1 MQEEKFMKEALK
13 EAEKSYEKEEIPVGA
28 VIVKDGKIIGEG
40 FNTREKDQDIMGH
53 AEINAIKD
61 ASSKLNNWNLQ
72 GTVMYVTLKPCSMCL
87 SVIQESRI
95 DFVYYLLDKPENKFE
110 YSRTAI
116 HNFDD
121 SPAKEEYMKILKEF
135 FKKLREK
142 KQ

>member
-1 MQEEKFMKEALK
+1 MENYLSKIIELSKLSLK
-13 EAEKSYEKEEIPVGA
+13 IGDVPIGA
-28 VIVKDGKIIGEG
+28 IIVKDGKIIGEG

-95 DFVYYLLDKPENKFE
+95 DFVYYLLDKSENKFE

-121 SPAKEEYMKILKEF
+121 SPAKEEYMKILKDF

>member
-1 MQEEKFMKEALK
+1 MKNYLSKIIELSKLSLK
-13 EAEKSYEKEEIPVGA
+13 SGDVPIGA
-28 VIVKDGKIIGEG
+28 IIVKDGKIIGEG

-72 GTVMYVTLKPCSMCL
+72 GSVMYVTLKPCSMCL

-121 SPAKEEYMKILKEF
+121 SSAKEEYMKILKDF

>member
-1 MQEEKFMKEALK
+1 MKNYLSKIIELSKLSLK
-13 EAEKSYEKEEIPVGA
+13 SGDVPIGA
-28 VIVKDGKIIGEG
+28 IIVKDGKIIGEG

>member
-1 MQEEKFMKEALK
+1 MENYLSKIIELSKLSLK
-13 EAEKSYEKEEIPVGA
+13 SGDVPIGA
-28 VIVKDGKIIGEG
+28 IIVKDGKIIGEG

>member
-1 MQEEKFMKEALK
+1 MENYLSKIIELSKLSLK
-13 EAEKSYEKEEIPVGA
+13 SGDVPIGA
-28 VIVKDGKIIGEG
+28 IIVKDGKIIGEG

-61 ASSKLNNWNLQ
+61 ASLKLNNWNLQ
-72 GTVMYVTLKPCSMCL
+72 GSVMYVTLKPCSMCL

-121 SPAKEEYMKILKEF
+121 SPAKEEYMKILKDF

>member
-1 MQEEKFMKEALK
+1 MENYLSKIIELSKLSLK
-13 EAEKSYEKEEIPVGA
+13 SGDVPIGA
-28 VIVKDGKIIGEG
+28 IIVKDGKIIGEG

-116 HNFDD
+116 HNFDG
-121 SPAKEEYMKILKEF
+121 SPAKEEYMKILKDF